1 MDDITKADLVFLGL
15 LYILQS
21 FLTFFGP
28 YVSSINPTLSEVL
41 TGISNWPGTAD
52 LISNFGIYYTLILG
66 IFAFISGFGLMKE
79 KAWAWGQAVV
89 VLTFIVIQSAI
100 IFISAIISGNFF
112 NIISI
117 INLLI
122 LIISIFGILIEKPW
136 QRSVGLERKIKVAS
150 ISYDKVKTEELALN
164 LHIKS
169 KVLLNKIIDMIAK
182 NELDGTVVFPY
193 LIFDCNENLKRI
205 KNKGK
210 IKVNKGKKVKKLKTK
225 SKKDIK
231 GFKYKSP
238 KITKIDIILLG
249 ILYLFQGI
257 FYYFGYILSLFYPE
271 FVKALTGITV
281 WPSISQLLANYGIT
295 YKIIIGLYSI
305 IGGIGLLKN
314 KDWAFGLTIII
325 LVFIIL
331 DNAVGLT
338 SLLINEISLS
348 VLALLKLILI
358 ILALIGLFVEKP
370 WKSSKK
376 MDHVI
381 LTASIS
387 YDRIKPE
394 NLAERYNLSS
404 NALIERTTELI
415 SKECISGTIKHPYI
429 YFECDKNKKFIVIS
443 N

>member
-21 FLTFFGP
+21 FLQFFGP

-136 QRSVGLERKIKVAS
+136 QRSTGLEHKIKVAS
-150 ISYDKVKTEELALN
+150 ISYDKVKTEELASN
-164 LHIKS
+164 FQIKR

-182 NELDGTVVFPY
+182 NELDGKVKFPY
-193 LIFDCNENLKRI
+193 LYFDCEENLKRI
-205 KNKGK
+205 KTRGK
-210 IKVNKGKKVKKLKTK
+210 IKGKKVKKLKTK

-238 KITKIDIILLG
+238 IITKLDIIILG
-249 ILYLFQGI
+249 GVYLFQGI
-257 FYYFGYILSLFYPE
+257 FFYFGSTLSIIYPE
-271 FVKALTGITV
+271 FVEALTGITV

-295 YKIIIGLYSI
+295 YKLIIGAYSI

-325 LVFIIL
+325 MIFIVL
-331 DNAVGLT
+331 DNTVALT
-338 SLLINEISLS
+338 SLLIEEISLS
-348 VLALLKLILI
+348 LLALLKLILI
-358 ILALIGLFVEKP
+358 VLAIIGLFVERP

-387 YDRIKPE
+387 YERIKPE
-394 NLAERYNLSS
+394 KLAKRYNLSS

-415 SKECISGTIKHPYI
+415 SKESISGSIKEPYI
-429 YFECDKNKKFIVIS
+429 YFECTKNKKFITIS